1 MRRQT
6 RTSYTRIKKRK
17 YFIRRAMLLTLLL
30 ALIGGLT
37 YLLFKIMGNGDAKI
51 DTQALASPSDVASP
65 TNVSVATQTNSIPKP
80 TPKQL
85 LSPELTVQK
94 ASGEALAA
102 LGYTK
107 ELQINKEE
115 KTTYSRE
122 ESISFGSDEAYTSVK
137 GIITF
142 GGNNYR
148 NSFVYGTQEVEEKA
162 LARIWEH
169 AVGSLTVDST
179 VWTGIGW
186 TGMPLIVQWSDEV
199 RETLGVFDEF
209 KHKEGFTEV
218 IYPAMDGYIYF
229 YELSTGKQTRDN
241 INLGVVVK
249 GTASL
254 DPRGYPMLYTGQ
266 GVMSTEGEIVG
277 SWFRAVSLIEN
288 KEVWRFGGRDPYSP
302 RMWQAFDSSALID
315 AKTDT
320 LIVGGENGL
329 FYSVKLNTVFDAV
342 NGTISID
349 PGSRKLQK
357 YKYDANGFADR
368 ENRRWWG
375 IESSL
380 AAWRNFAF
388 FTDNGG
394 LLQCIDLNT
403 LEPQYVI
410 DVLDNSDASVVIE
423 ESFADST
430 IYLYTANSVD
440 KQSSISDDGLG
451 KCYHRKI
458 NGLTGDVVWQVQWD
472 ASKGTA
478 SANGGTVS
486 TPHVG
491 RGNISDLVIFN
502 QTLVPV
508 TVNGEAMLGGR
519 IIAYNKA
526 TGQEAWRYEQAAGYW
541 SSPVVIYDEQNTA
554 YLIQCDRDGIM
565 RMHDAKNGA
574 VLCEVNLG
582 SRIES
587 TPAIFDNFLVVGTRG
602 QDGSGESAKIIGIR
616 IK

>member
-1 MRRQT
+1 
-6 RTSYTRIKKRK
+6 
-17 YFIRRAMLLTLLL
+17 MLLTLLL
-30 ALIGGLT
+30 AFIGGLT
-37 YLLFKIMGNGDAKI
+37 YLLFKITGNGESNTITNA
-51 DTQALASPSDVASP
+51 QAPAALSDSASATDIGTV
-65 TNVSVATQTNSIPKP
+65 TQTSLLPEP
-80 TPKQL
+80 TPRQL
-85 LSPELTVQK
+85 LSPELIVQK
-94 ASGEALAA
+94 ESSEALAA
-102 LGYTK
+102 LGYTR

-115 KTTYSRE
+115 KSSYSRE
-122 ESISFGSDEAYTSVK
+122 ESISFGRDDAYTAVK

-148 NSFVYGTQEVEEKA
+148 NSFVYGKQEVEEKT
-162 LARIWEH
+162 LTRIWEH
-169 AVGSLTVDST
+169 ALSSLTVDST
-179 VWTGIGW
+179 VWSGTGW
-186 TGMPLIVQWSDEV
+186 TGMPIIVQWSNEV

-229 YELSTGKQTRDN
+229 CELSTGKETRDR

-315 AKTDT
+315 AETDT

-329 FYSVKLNTVFDAV
+329 VYSVKLNTVFDAV

-357 YKYDANGFADR
+357 YKYDAAGYADR

-375 IESSL
+375 VESSI
-380 AAWRNFAF
+380 AAWRNYIF

-394 LLQCIDLNT
+394 LLQCLDINT
-403 LEPQYVI
+403 LEPQYAV

-423 ESFADST
+423 ESFEDGT

-440 KQSSISDDGLG
+440 KQSGISDDIG
-451 KCYHRKI
+451 KCYHRKL

-472 ASKGTA
+472 ASKGTS

-491 RGNISDLVIFN
+491 KGNISNLVIFN

-508 TVNGEAMLGGR
+508 TVNDEAVFGGR
-519 IIAYNKA
+519 IIAYDKT
-526 TGQEAWRYEQAAGYW
+526 TGQEAWRYEQTAGYW
-541 SSPVVIYDEQNTA
+541 SSPVVIYDEMNNA

-565 RMHDAKNGA
+565 RMHDAKTGA
-574 VLCEVNLG
+574 VLCEVDLG

-587 TPAIFDNFLVVGTRG
+587 TPAVFENFIVVGTRG
-602 QDGSGESAKIIGIR
+602 QDGSGESAKIICAR